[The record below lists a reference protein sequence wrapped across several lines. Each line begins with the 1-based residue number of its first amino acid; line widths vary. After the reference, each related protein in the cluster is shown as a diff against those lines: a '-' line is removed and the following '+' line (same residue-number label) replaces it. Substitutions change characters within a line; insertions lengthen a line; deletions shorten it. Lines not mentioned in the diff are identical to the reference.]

1 MLMVVVLL
9 VVVVVVVVV
18 VVADFAPWKESYPK
32 IMSSYFF
39 TALAGDEF

>member
-9 VVVVVVVVV
+9 VVVVVVVV

>member
-18 VVADFAPWKESYPK
+18 IADFASWKESYPK